1 MGRPT
6 KKAAAP
12 KQPGRI
18 ITNPKQV
25 AAIYEVSHST
35 LKRAIKAKNVPVE
48 SRPRGLEGSRNN
60 HFFDTNEIRAHLEKM
75 GAKPGDSRLARLDR
89 IHRGEE

>member
-1 MGRPT
+1 MARPT

-18 ITNPKQV
+18 IKNQKQV
-25 AAIYEVSHST
+25 AGIYEVSVST
-35 LKRAIKAKNVPVE
+35 LKRNYHNVPHE
-48 SRPRGLEGSRNN
+48 KRRKGLEGSRHE
-60 HFFDTNEIRAHLEKM
+60 HFFDTNEIRSHLESM

>member
-12 KQPGRI
+12 KQPGRV

-25 AAIYEVSHST
+25 AAIYEVGLST
-35 LKRAIKAKNVPVE
+35 VKRNMDKIPHE
-48 SRPRGLEGSRNN
+48 TRPRGLEGSRNN
-60 HFFDTNEIRAHLEKM
+60 HFFDTNEIRAHLESM